1 MLSSLAALAL
11 IGISYLGDSVSIATK
26 LSYQSKRHVQ
36 DAFTATRRTNDYI
49 PFSTRVYWMRRA
61 NGVLAELS
69 SPCPFAAF
77 GTVIVNHT
85 DTKGLGNLVCIGV
98 NSVFQ
103 IGNPTL
109 HGTLPGILSDTTDV
123 AE

>member
-1 MLSSLAALAL
+1 
-11 IGISYLGDSVSIATK
+11 
-26 LSYQSKRHVQ
+26 
-36 DAFTATRRTNDYI
+36 
-49 PFSTRVYWMRRA
+49 MRQA

-85 DTKGLGNLVCIGV
+85 GTKGLGNLVCIGV

-109 HGTLPGILSDTTDV
+109 HGMLAGILSGTTDV
-123 AE
+123 TK